1 LRLLDAVHV
10 KEQTDGTRKKIAKA
24 KDSSKIDM
32 TSGVTFVLDIM
43 LK

>member
-1 LRLLDAVHV
+1 LRLLDEVAV
-10 KEQTDGTRKKIAKA
+10 KEQTDRTRKKTAKG

-32 TSGVTFVLDIM
+32 TSGVTFILVRM